1 MSQELDEALDLI
13 RNYKLEEALELL
25 EQLILNDPNNL
36 EILLPL
42 AKLHSRT
49 QKYGVAMNYFQKVLE
64 IEPQNSEAITG
75 LQLIKN
81 ILQLTNNYYYENPY
95 TDEDLYE
102 SES

>member
-1 MSQELDEALDLI
+1 MNQNLNEALDLI
-13 RNYKLEEALELL
+13 SNYKLEEALELL
-25 EQLILNDPNNL
+25 EQLILDDPNNL

-49 QKYGVAMNYFQKVLE
+49 QKYGDAMNYFQKVLA
-64 IEPQNSEAITG
+64 IEPRNSDAITG

-81 ILQLTNNYYYENPY
+81 ILLLTNNYYYENPY
-95 TDEDLYE
+95 TDDELYE